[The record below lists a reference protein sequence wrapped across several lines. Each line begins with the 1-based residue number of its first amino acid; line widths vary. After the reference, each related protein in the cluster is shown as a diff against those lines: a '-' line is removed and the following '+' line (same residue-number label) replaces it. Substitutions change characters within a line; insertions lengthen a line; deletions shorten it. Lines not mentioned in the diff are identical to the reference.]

1 MVVFHSYVS
10 LPEGTIQGEQQH
22 RRKHRTSVHDVLV
35 VSQILAMTRELR
47 CQWIAV
53 AKNPGNPCMCHSIY
67 GIVNEFHN
75 LNACEIIA

>member
-1 MVVFHSYVS
+1 MVIFHSYVS

-53 AKNPGNPCMCHSIY
+53 TKIQAT
-67 GIVNEFHN
+67 
-75 LNACEIIA
+75 LACVIAYMEL